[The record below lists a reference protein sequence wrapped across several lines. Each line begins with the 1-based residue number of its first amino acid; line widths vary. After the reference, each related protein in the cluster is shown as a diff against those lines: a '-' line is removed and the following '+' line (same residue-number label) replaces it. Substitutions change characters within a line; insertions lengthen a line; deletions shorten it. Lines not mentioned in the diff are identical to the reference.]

1 MGWEALT
8 LSFIGSLALLVTI
21 VEDFP
26 NPVSIIVYRLS
37 ALMLI
42 IMAVWTVNG
51 CAGIRCSDKDL
62 SISTH
67 NCCYIVFSWQRV
79 IKNVS

>member
-1 MGWEALT
+1 MGWEGLT
-8 LSFIGSLALLVTI
+8 LSFIGSLVLLVTI

-42 IMAVWTVNG
+42 IMAVWTVNWREN
-51 CAGIRCSDKDL
+51 IRCSDKDL

-67 NCCYIVFSWQRV
+67 SCCDIVFSW
-79 IKNVS
+79 

>member
-1 MGWEALT
+1 MGWEGLT
-8 LSFIGSLALLVTI
+8 LSFIGSLVLLVTI

-42 IMAVWTVNG
+42 IMAVWTVN
-51 CAGIRCSDKDL
+51 
-62 SISTH
+62 
-67 NCCYIVFSWQRV
+67 
-79 IKNVS
+79 